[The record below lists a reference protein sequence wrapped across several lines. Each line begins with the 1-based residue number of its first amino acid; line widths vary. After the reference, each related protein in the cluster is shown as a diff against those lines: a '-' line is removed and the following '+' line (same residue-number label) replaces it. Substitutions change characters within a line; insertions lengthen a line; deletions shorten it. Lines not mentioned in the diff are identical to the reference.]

1 MTARE
6 GDIERLLANRWTH
19 GKSATRYNY
28 TTWDIARLTGRAI
41 GTVRNDI
48 AAGRLIM
55 DDLKS
60 VSEYIM
66 RHSRRLD
73 HV

>member
-19 GKSATRYNY
+19 GKSATRYPY
-28 TTWDIARLTGRAI
+28 TVQTVARATRRAE

-48 AAGRLIM
+48 AHSKLEMESLVSVAYYIHKHVERLGQ
-55 DDLKS
+55 
-60 VSEYIM
+60 
-66 RHSRRLD
+66 
-73 HV
+73 

>member
-1 MTARE
+1 MTIKDPHNPLYGRE
-6 GDIERLLANRWTH
+6 NANGR
-19 GKSATRYNY
+19 GFTRYNY